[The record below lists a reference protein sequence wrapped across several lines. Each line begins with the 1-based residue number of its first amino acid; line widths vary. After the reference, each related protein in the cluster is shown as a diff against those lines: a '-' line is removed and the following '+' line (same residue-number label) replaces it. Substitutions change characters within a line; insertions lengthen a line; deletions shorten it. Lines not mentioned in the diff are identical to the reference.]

1 MEDVLGTKNG
11 DDDTIV
17 NNKLLESNFADL
29 RKKVFIK
36 ERVLIKPKNKV
47 FKNNR
52 VNNPMNGE
60 ST

>member
-47 FKNNR
+47 FKNN
-52 VNNPMNGE
+52 
-60 ST
+60 